1 MSRHGGDT
9 DAPMTSRWIASAVLA
24 LASFVAIAAVGDD
37 GINPSSMFAMESSVD
52 GGQYADVITPT
63 FQLLAGS
70 TGPNDLSSDLVIG
83 GVATTLTNSCIG
95 TSAGLTCTT
104 AVANAGAGTA
114 ATTTILTASHAFDST
129 ERGVVFGSGQKR
141 LDPATSSTWDLG
153 TQDFFIEGVIQSPAS
168 GAVILDKSLASTDG
182 WSLTM
187 NGTTA
192 VRLSLR
198 TGSVTTTVDGPSNNP
213 STSRFHFI
221 CFVDRSEASTNGS
234 ACYADG
240 VQGTGV
246 NMSARVATATNA
258 VVASVGAIS
267 GGTSTV
273 STILELKTWVC
284 TACAVGGAPNLTE
297 WAPIARDRAAIANG
311 VSPLIAAGSRI
322 PATMTRASI
331 ANLDVVDGTTR
342 MLYTLGNAG
351 MRVAKRTAAGV
362 AAQGFMP
369 ETGGTNIALQSQTF
383 DTTWAQITAGDS
395 LNVDE
400 SAGADRTATAD
411 GFESLGGVL
420 AEHGVRQSIT
430 LAASTYTESAWL
442 GLGDVNFGILR
453 DATIANGAAWFD
465 VATCVS
471 ATCVIGEDC
480 AAARGTMQAGVSR
493 SSASRWPVDTTGDG
507 VADVTLCRAEIVFV
521 GTAAA
526 HNVDIMAATADNS
539 LTYSGPLNTATD
551 ITLWGAM
558 LEVIPRA
565 TSYIATTT
573 VGASRAA
580 DVLVFDGPSNYPG
593 TSFTYD
599 TKMLCS
605 SYVTPL
611 NGYPGSI
618 AIDTNNLIAHNI
630 WSSSNVRW
638 VELIA
643 GSTASSWDFS
653 STDPLFDGTAHSIRT
668 TAAANNMT
676 GWLDGVSKVTDVST
690 VIMTPVA
697 SVISLSGLVAS
708 GATNMISCLQT
719 NHRIYSGLYTP
730 AQVP

>member
-1 MSRHGGDT
+1 M
-9 DAPMTSRWIASAVLA
+9 IASSLLLV
-24 LASFVAIAAVGDD
+24 IAAQASWGDANAD
-37 GINPSSMFAMESSVD
+37 SWGGWSTTGGGGI
-52 GGQYADVITPT
+52 THT
-63 FQLLAGS
+63 FHLLAGS

-104 AVANAGAGTA
+104 AVADAGAGTA

-153 TQDFFIEGVIQSPAS
+153 TQDFFVEGVIQSPAS
-168 GAVILDKSLASTDG
+168 GAVILDKSLASTAG

-322 PATMTRASI
+322 PTTMARASI
-331 ANLDVVDGTTR
+331 ANVDVVDGETR

-351 MRVAKRTAAGV
+351 MRVAKRAAASV
-362 AAQGFMP
+362 AVTGFMP
-369 ETGGTNIALQSQTF
+369 ELAGTNIALQSQTLG
-383 DTTWAQITAGDS
+383 TTWTFLDVGD
-395 LNVDE
+395 NVLADAF
-400 SAGADRTATAD
+400 AGADRTTTGDNLD
-411 GFESLGGVL
+411 GDNTGAS
-420 AEHGVRQSIT
+420 EHGFRQNVT
-430 LAASTYTESAWL
+430 LTAATYTFSSWAKAGEQSF
-442 GLGDVNFGILR
+442 VYLR
-453 DATIANGAAWFD
+453 DATIANGTGWFD
-465 VATCVS
+465 ISECDGSGA
-471 ATCVIGEDC
+471 IGEDWPS
-480 AAARGTMQAGVSR
+480 AATTKQAGVSR
-493 SSASRWPVDTTGDG
+493 SSISEWPVDTTGDG

-526 HNVDIMAATADNS
+526 HNLDMGCAPSDNVTTYTDSGAAADC
-539 LTYSGPLNTATD
+539 GF
-551 ITLWGAM
+551 WGAQ
-558 LEVIPRA
+558 LEVSPRA

-573 VGASRAA
+573 VGVTRAGDTLDFA
-580 DVLVFDGPSNYPG
+580 GAGNYTGSPTTMD
-593 TSFTYD
+593 TSV
-599 TKMLCS
+599 LCS
-605 SYVTPL
+605 TYTPSGFVFLGGMAPTSALTTVFLHGNITSNGNGRSVGAVNPTTHWDL
-611 NGYPGSI
+611 NNTPSL
-618 AIDTNNLIAHNI
+618 N
-630 WSSSNVRW
+630 
-638 VELIA
+638 
-643 GSTASSWDFS
+643 
-653 STDPLFDGTAHSIRT
+653 DGAAHSMRT
-668 TAAANNMT
+668 TAATNNIEFFI
-676 GWLDGVSKVTDVST
+676 DGVTKGTDVAASLPDASSP
-690 VIMTPVA
+690 VEFIGPATPQTA
-697 SVISLSGLVAS
+697 NFNPNACLISSLRL
-708 GATNMISCLQT
+708 
-719 NHRIYSGLYTP
+719 YSGLYTP